1 MAESKKRRR
10 SSHDRC
16 HRTTTARGLAREG
29 EVMRMIRYHLTVK
42 RLEATPPVVAEVE
55 SWLAKLE
62 RRARH
67 FSPDL
72 LHADVE
78 LERRARR
85 EEYVA
90 RIRLAIVN
98 TVLVTR
104 KKGATLQEALK
115 EAGEDMERRLERYKA
130 RLRRDYA
137 HERKRASLSAEEIAS
152 LERELLED
160 KELLDR
166 SLAGDREA
174 FEELTERELPQLTRY
189 LRRRLRQ
196 AGVADDRIE
205 ALLPEVLADT
215 LQAAFERLAQKP
227 PRMSM
232 QAWLALQARELLRRR
247 PPETLSE
254 PVAS

>member
-1 MAESKKRRR
+1 
-10 SSHDRC
+10 
-16 HRTTTARGLAREG
+16 
-29 EVMRMIRYHLTVK
+29 MIDYHLTTK
-42 RLEATPPVVAEVE
+42 RFDATPAVVDKVE
-55 SWLAKLE
+55 EWIAKLE

-67 FSPDL
+67 FPPDL
-72 LHADVE
+72 LHVDVE

-90 RIRLAIVN
+90 RLRLSVGN

-104 KKGATLQEALK
+104 KKGATVQEALK

-174 FEELTERELPQLTRY
+174 FEELTERELPRLTRY
-189 LRRRLRQ
+189 LRRQLRQ
-196 AGVADDRIE
+196 RDVPEDRID
-205 ALLPEVLADT
+205 ALLPDLLADT
-215 LQAAFERLAQKP
+215 LQMAFEHLAQKP
-227 PRMSM
+227 PRLSM
-232 QAWLALQARELLRRR
+232 QVWLALQARELLRIR
-247 PPETLSE
+247 PLEGVEVPTTS
-254 PVAS
+254 